1 MLLFYGIAIVESENC
16 VSQFMHFFA
25 KGSIVSLF
33 SKTEGVVRDR
43 DITEE
48 KLSRFTCPG
57 NYANQ

>member
-1 MLLFYGIAIVESENC
+1 MMLLFYGIAIVESENC

-25 KGSIVSLF
+25 KGSIVSYF

-48 KLSRFTCPG
+48 KLSRF
-57 NYANQ
+57 